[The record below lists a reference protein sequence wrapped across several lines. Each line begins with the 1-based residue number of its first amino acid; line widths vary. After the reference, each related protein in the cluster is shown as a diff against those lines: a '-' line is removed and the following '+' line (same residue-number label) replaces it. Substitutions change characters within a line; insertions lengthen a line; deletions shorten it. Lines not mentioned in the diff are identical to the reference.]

1 MRRLGIYIFFL
12 AFSFGAQA
20 APTADDFAY
29 SAQWLKLLHYHGS
42 NGSFHGLIDSA
53 EFYVSPDGRNNPK
66 AELQAEIKAFSTAD
80 NTQKCEFPA
89 RFEWLKK
96 QGLISGDL
104 KNCKEYQQFMNDV
117 QPNGVTLLFTDAY
130 MNNPASMFGHTLVRI
145 DTARKGTQML
155 AHGSNFGVTSGAD
168 SGLAFILKGLF
179 GGYDGKYF
187 LNPYWTVINTYN
199 NIENRDIW
207 EYSLNLSKEEQLMFV
222 NHLYEMQNKRI
233 QYFFLTKNCSYMLLE
248 LIEAVRPELDL
259 TSGYNVWAIPLDT
272 IKTVKSE
279 PNLVGNVHYRPARY
293 TKIMAQIKNMSK
305 PQYEAFLTAI
315 KEHNY
320 EMPQL
325 TEQEQATVLETAYQY
340 YQYIY
345 IAKEMELKEYRKNS
359 FAVLRKR
366 SAMPPVAE
374 HEIAGEDPSLA
385 HDSAQIA
392 LSAGINRHQS
402 YEQITIRPAYT
413 DLMNNNF
420 GLIKG
425 AGVKVLESSW
435 RYYNQ
440 RHKLVLQNFTGLNI
454 RSLVPSNR
462 VFTPYSYTTDMS
474 LRREYSP
481 QTLDEGYVANI
492 GFGLG
497 RTYALSD
504 SLRMFGLLQA
514 GGQYGGFLPHNQWVG
529 LTPEIGIFSNFERF
543 RLFAAAS
550 YRFTPYKSSDRLM
563 YRTAIAF
570 DLTRNLGLEL
580 SYESDFNARGR
591 NREQFATSV
600 RYAF

>member
-1 MRRLGIYIFFL
+1 MRRLSIYIFFL
-12 AFSFGAQA
+12 LFSFGAHAQTISDYA
-20 APTADDFAY
+20 HSP
-29 SAQWLKLLHYHGS
+29 QWLKLLHYRGS
-42 NGSFHGLIDSA
+42 DGSYQGLVNST
-53 EFYVSPDGRNNPK
+53 EFYVSPDGRDNPE
-66 AELQAEIKAFSTAD
+66 AEMQAEIDAFSAAD
-80 NTQKCEFPA
+80 NTQKCNFPA
-89 RFEWLKK
+89 RFEWLKE
-96 QGLISGDL
+96 QGLITGDL
-104 KNCKEYQQFMNDV
+104 KNCTDYQQFMEDV

-207 EYSLNLSKEEQLMFV
+207 EYQLNLTKEEQLKFV
-222 NHLYEMQNKRI
+222 NHLYEMQDKRI
-233 QYFFLTKNCSYMLLE
+233 QYFFLIKNCSYMILE
-248 LIEAVRPELDL
+248 LLEAVRPELDL
-259 TSGYNVWAIPLDT
+259 TSDYNVWAIPLDT
-272 IKTVKSE
+272 LKTVKSV

-293 TKIMAQIKNMSK
+293 TKIKAQMENMSAQ
-305 PQYEAFLTAI
+305 QYEAFLTAI
-315 KEHNY
+315 KDHNY
-320 EMPQL
+320 DMPQL
-325 TEQEQATVLETAYQY
+325 NEQEQAVVLETAYQY
-340 YQYIY
+340 YQYVY
-345 IAKEMELKEYRKNS
+345 IAKEMELKEYRRNS

-374 HEIAGEDPSLA
+374 KELQGEDPSLA

-392 LSAGINRHQS
+392 FSAGINRHQS
-402 YEQITIRPAYT
+402 YEEITIRPAYT

-440 RHKLVLQNFTGLNI
+440 HHKLVLQNFTGLSI

-462 VFTPYSYTTDMS
+462 VFSPYSYTTDMS
-474 LRREYSP
+474 LRREYNP

-497 RTYALSD
+497 KTYALAD
-504 SLRMFGLLQA
+504 SLRLFGIVQA
-514 GGQYGGFLPHNQWVG
+514 GGQYGGFLPHNQWLG
-529 LTPEIGIFSNFERF
+529 LTPEVGLFSNFERF

-550 YRFTPYKSSDRLM
+550 YRLTPYKSADRLM
-563 YRTAIAF
+563 YRAGASYDI
-570 DLTRNLGLEL
+570 TRNLGLEI
-580 SYESDFNARGR
+580 SYEADFNDRGHH
-591 NREQFATSV
+591 REQFTTAL